1 MVTIE
6 NASKWDAL
14 IEKIIEDIA
23 EKGFDFGCRLLF
35 DSQTSLLNGYQPVRK
50 QSQSDKAKLTTLFQA
65 LCQFVRSKYIDELVF
80 LSPQQATIAA
90 CARLSCKHMDLL
102 AEAMKVDL
110 HTIYEIIDGVKDP
123 TYRMLQN
130 AIHFVKH
137 CISVED
143 FIK

>member
-1 MVTIE
+1 MISTD

-23 EKGFDFGCRLLF
+23 EKGFDFGCRLVF
-35 DSQTSLLNGYQPVRK
+35 DNQTSLLNGYQPVRK
-50 QSQSDKAKLTTLFQA
+50 QQPGKTGLTTLFQA
-65 LCQFVRSKYIDELVF
+65 LCQFERMKYVDELVF
-80 LSPQQATIAA
+80 LSQQQATIAA
-90 CARLSCKHMDLL
+90 CARLSYKHMNLL

-110 HTIYEIIDGVKDP
+110 HTIYEIIGGVKDP

-130 AIHFVKH
+130 AIHFVKN
-137 CISVED
+137 CISVKD